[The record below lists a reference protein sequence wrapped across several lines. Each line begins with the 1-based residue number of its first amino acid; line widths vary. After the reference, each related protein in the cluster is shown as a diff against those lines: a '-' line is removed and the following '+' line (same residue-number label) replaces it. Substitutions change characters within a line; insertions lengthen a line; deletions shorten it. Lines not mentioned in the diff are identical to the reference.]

1 MLVAHASRL
10 ALALSMVDAVASNDP
25 KGLSSRIRRSIENL
39 GPYQSLALLAL
50 PICIVEPMKLA
61 AVAIAGDGHWFSGTA
76 IIIAAYAGSILLVER
91 LFRIV
96 KPKLLKLHWFA
107 RLWSG
112 FIRFRYRLIKPLRST
127 N

>member
-1 MLVAHASRL
+1 
-10 ALALSMVDAVASNDP
+10 MVDAVASNDP